1 MRTMSFPGRYES
13 LAEIATFVRQ
23 AGEDAELSNFDI
35 YAVETAVDEAC
46 SNIIEHGYE
55 GEDLGEITV
64 SVEITGESLTVIL
77 KDGGRSFDP
86 SGIPDPKLNAPL
98 EEREAHG
105 LGLYFMK
112 QLMDEV
118 RFDFDPSGNTL
129 TMVKR
134 KGAKTE

>member
-23 AGEDAELSNFDI
+23 AGEDAGLSNFDV

-55 GEDLGEITV
+55 GEDLGEIKI
-64 SVEITGESLTVIL
+64 SVEISSESLTIIL
-77 KDGGRSFDP
+77 KDGGRSFNP
-86 SGIPDPKLNAPL
+86 GNVPEPNLNAPL

-105 LGLYFMK
+105 LGLYFMN

-134 KGAKTE
+134 KGAKLE

>member
-23 AGEDAELSNFDI
+23 AGEDAGLSNFEI

-55 GEDLGEITV
+55 GEDIGSISITV
-64 SVEITGESLTVIL
+64 KINGEGLTVIL

-86 SGIPDPKLNAPL
+86 GNVPEPNRDAPL

-105 LGLYFMK
+105 LGLFFMK

-118 RFDFDPSGNTL
+118 RFDFDPTGNTL

-134 KGAKTE
+134 KGKKSE